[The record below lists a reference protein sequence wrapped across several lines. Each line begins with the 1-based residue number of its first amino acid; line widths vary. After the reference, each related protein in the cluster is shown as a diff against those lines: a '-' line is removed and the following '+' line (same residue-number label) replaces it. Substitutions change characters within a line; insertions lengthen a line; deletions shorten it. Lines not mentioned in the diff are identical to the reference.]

1 MNLEELAIIVCG
13 SLTSVT
19 REDKYDARSKGVFQV
34 KKKILCLDGGGIKGV
49 FVATIL
55 KVLEE
60 GLPRAD
66 VGIGNYF
73 DMIVGTSTGGII
85 AAGLSLHIPAEKIC
99 NLYIENAT
107 RIFPQDKKCFRFLKR
122 IAGAKYQSDV
132 LKNILEETFGSKT
145 IGECQTRLLIPS
157 YNLTTN
163 SVQIFKTPH
172 ATDLQ
177 IDYKRKIVDVLLATT
192 AAPTYFPPHN
202 NTSGVYVDG
211 GIGANNPSFIALV
224 EALSDRCGW
233 AIDDIYLLSIG
244 CTESL
249 SSFAR
254 GTETMGASDVV
265 KLISAF
271 MNAES
276 QYSDNIAKI
285 LLGQGHYM
293 RINYLDYAGRA
304 GLDRVNKDALDFLQQ
319 MGQNAAQRYIADIQE
334 MFLDQETEKYTPF
347 YTGVNSTNKGAEL

>member
-1 MNLEELAIIVCG
+1 M
-13 SLTSVT
+13 
-19 REDKYDARSKGVFQV
+19 
-34 KKKILCLDGGGIKGV
+34 KKKILCLDGGGIKGI
-49 FVATIL
+49 FAATIL

-60 GLPRAD
+60 SLPKAN

-85 AAGLSLHIPAEKIC
+85 AAGLSLHIPAEEIC
-99 NLYIENAT
+99 NLYIENASK
-107 RIFPQDKKCFRFLKR
+107 IFPQNRKCFRFLKR
-122 IAGAKYQSDV
+122 IVGAKYQSDA
-132 LKNILEETFGSKT
+132 LKSILKETFGDKT

-163 SVQIFKTPH
+163 RVQIFKTPH

-192 AAPTYFPPHN
+192 AAPTYLPPHN
-202 NTSGVYVDG
+202 SLSGVYVDG
-211 GIGANNPSFIALV
+211 GIGANNPSLIALV
-224 EALSDRCGW
+224 EAISDRCGW

-249 SSFAR
+249 SSFTR
-254 GTETMGASDVV
+254 GTEAMGALDVV

-285 LLGQGHYM
+285 LLRQGHYM
-293 RINYLDYAGRA
+293 RINDLDYVGRT
-304 GLDRVNKDALDFLQQ
+304 GLDRVNKDATDFLQQ
-319 MGQNAAQRYIADIQE
+319 MGQNAVQRHIADIQE
-334 MFLDQETEKYTPF
+334 MFLDQEAEQYIPF
-347 YTGVNSTNKGAEL
+347 YSGVDNANGDQDEL